1 MNHLITK
8 FDEMDRV
15 FNSMWGNAP
24 TANRNGDTEEPV
36 TLRPRVDVFDS
47 EKDYVLEADLPGIR
61 KDDLKV
67 EVERNVLSIEGERKS
82 EHGED
87 LHGVHLER
95 AGSARFVR
103 RFTLGR
109 EVEPDKIEAR
119 FADGV
124 LRLTVPKKE
133 QALPRRIN
141 VA

>member
-8 FDEMDRV
+8 IDEMDRV

-24 TANRNGDTEEPV
+24 SASRNGDTDEPV
-36 TLRPRVDVFDS
+36 TLRPRVDVYES

-87 LHGVHLER
+87 LHGVHIER
-95 AGSARFVR
+95 AGNARFVR

-109 EVEPDKIEAR
+109 EVDPDKIEAR
-119 FADGV
+119 FSDGV